1 MKYYRIN
8 FNNKITDDTVT
19 IRYKVILEEP
29 EEQKSIMQ
37 FGSAAFQILSA
48 PDNYFLTGQAA
59 LQIIRMINLGM
70 DDGYCLS
77 HVTFASSQN
86 QDILKVP
93 KRAAVESAIRET
105 NLDPNAPLPEI
116 DIVKQDLIG

>member
-8 FNNKITDDTVT
+8 FNNKITDETVT

-37 FGSAAFQILSA
+37 FGSATFQILSA
-48 PDNYFLTGQAA
+48 PDNYFLMGQAA

-70 DDGYCLS
+70 DDSYCLT

-105 NLDPNAPLPEI
+105 NLDPNAPLPAI
-116 DIVKQDLIG
+116 DIVKQNLIG